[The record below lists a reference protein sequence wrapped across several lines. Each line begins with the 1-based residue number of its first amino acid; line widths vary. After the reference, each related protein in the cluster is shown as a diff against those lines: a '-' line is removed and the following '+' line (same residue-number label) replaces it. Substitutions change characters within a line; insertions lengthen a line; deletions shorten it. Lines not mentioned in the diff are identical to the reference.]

1 MGTLIPSWAARQDF
15 VLLRLAMRSL
25 LSVEGFQKLFPLA
38 FSEPRCT
45 WKRCIQVAALAVRG
59 IVQVCIATG
68 ELGEQELK
76 RPEILNWRE

>member
-1 MGTLIPSWAARQDF
+1 MGTLIPSWAARQVF

-25 LSVEGFQKLFPLA
+25 LSMEGLQKLFPAGVFRATLHMEEVHT
-38 FSEPRCT
+38 SCRSRC
-45 WKRCIQVAALAVRG
+45 KRDRS
-59 IVQVCIATG
+59 VCIATW

>member
-1 MGTLIPSWAARQDF
+1 MRTLIPSWAARQDF

-45 WKRCIQVAALAVRG
+45 WKRCIQVAALAV
-59 IVQVCIATG
+59 
-68 ELGEQELK
+68 
-76 RPEILNWRE
+76 